1 MPYAGWGSAHAAKC
15 LIIKFK
21 SVFNY
26 VVELVFGLILLFLL
40 PGIAIGAVKLFLNLK
55 DMVSVGEITGTYLKT
70 ISDVLSLFI
79 LIELSRSLVDYFDNN
94 RLRMTY
100 IVDAGIVFILREIMI
115 KLFDNKLPVDQIYA
129 LSVLLF
135 ALTVLRI
142 GSALLYQRE
151 VAARERGA
159 IDF

>member
-1 MPYAGWGSAHAAKC
+1 MQMQRYQ
-15 LIIKFK
+15 LIDRFK
-21 SVFNY
+21 SLFKY
-26 VVELVFGLILLFLL
+26 VVEFVFGLILLFLML
-40 PGIAIGAVKLFLNLK
+40 GIAIGAAKLFLNLK
-55 DMVSVGEITGTYLKT
+55 DMVTIGQVTGTYLKT

-142 GSALLYQRE
+142 GSVLLYQRE
-151 VAARERGA
+151 VAARGVSATEH
-159 IDF
+159 

>member
-1 MPYAGWGSAHAAKC
+1 M
-15 LIIKFK
+15 L
-21 SVFNY
+21 
-26 VVELVFGLILLFLL
+26 
-40 PGIAIGAVKLFLNLK
+40 GIAIGAAKLFLNLK
-55 DMVSVGEITGTYLKT
+55 DMVTIGQVTGTYLKT

-142 GSALLYQRE
+142 GSVLLYQRE
-151 VAARERGA
+151 VAARGVSATEH
-159 IDF
+159 

>member
-1 MPYAGWGSAHAAKC
+1 MQRYQ
-15 LIIKFK
+15 LIDRFK
-21 SVFNY
+21 SLFKY
-26 VVELVFGLILLFLL
+26 VVEFVFGLMLLFLML
-40 PGIAIGAVKLFLNLK
+40 GIAIGAAKLFLNLK
-55 DMVSVGEITGTYLKT
+55 DMVTIGQVTGTYLKT

-142 GSALLYQRE
+142 GSVLLYQRE
-151 VAARERGA
+151 VAARGVSATEH
-159 IDF
+159 

>member
-1 MPYAGWGSAHAAKC
+1 MRPNV
-15 LIIKFK
+15 LVIKFK

-26 VVELVFGLILLFLL
+26 VVELVFGLMLLFLL
-40 PGIAIGAVKLFLNLK
+40 LGIAIGAAKLFLNLK
-55 DMVSVGEITGTYLKT
+55 DMVLVGGITGTYLKT

-79 LIELSRSLVDYFDNN
+79 LIELSRSLVDYFDNH

-151 VAARERGA
+151 VAARERGV
-159 IDF
+159 IDS

>member
-1 MPYAGWGSAHAAKC
+1 MRPNV
-15 LIIKFK
+15 LVIKFK

-26 VVELVFGLILLFLL
+26 VVELVFGLMLLFLL
-40 PGIAIGAVKLFLNLK
+40 LGIAIGAAKLFLNLK

-79 LIELSRSLVDYFDNN
+79 LIELSRSLVDYFDNH

-151 VAARERGA
+151 VAARERGV
-159 IDF
+159 IDS

>member
-1 MPYAGWGSAHAAKC
+1 MQRYQ
-15 LIIKFK
+15 LIDRFK
-21 SVFNY
+21 SIFNY
-26 VVELVFGLILLFLL
+26 VVELVFGLMLLFLML
-40 PGIAIGAVKLFLNLK
+40 GIAIGAAKLFLNLK
-55 DMVSVGEITGTYLKT
+55 DMVTVGQVTGTYLKT

-115 KLFDNKLPVDQIYA
+115 KLFDDKLPVDQIYA

-142 GSALLYQRE
+142 GSVLLYQRE
-151 VAARERGA
+151 VAARAMSATES
-159 IDF
+159 

>member
-1 MPYAGWGSAHAAKC
+1 MQMQRNQ
-15 LIIKFK
+15 LIDRFK
-21 SVFNY
+21 SLFNY
-26 VVELVFGLILLFLL
+26 VVELVFGLMLLFLML
-40 PGIAIGAVKLFLNLK
+40 GIAIGAAKLFLNLK
-55 DMVSVGEITGTYLKT
+55 DMVTVGQVTGTYLKT

-142 GSALLYQRE
+142 GSVLLYQRE
-151 VAARERGA
+151 IAARGVSTTEH
-159 IDF
+159 

>member
-1 MPYAGWGSAHAAKC
+1 MRPNV
-15 LIIKFK
+15 LVIKFK

-26 VVELVFGLILLFLL
+26 VVELVFGLMLLFLL
-40 PGIAIGAVKLFLNLK
+40 LGIAIGAAKLFLNLK
-55 DMVSVGEITGTYLKT
+55 DMVLVGGITGTYLKT

-79 LIELSRSLVDYFDNN
+79 LIELSRSLVDYFDNH

-159 IDF
+159 IDS

>member
-1 MPYAGWGSAHAAKC
+1 MRPNV
-15 LIIKFK
+15 LVIKFK

-26 VVELVFGLILLFLL
+26 VVELVFGLMLLFLL
-40 PGIAIGAVKLFLNLK
+40 LGIAIGAAKLFLNLK
-55 DMVSVGEITGTYLKT
+55 DMVLVGGITGTYLKT

-79 LIELSRSLVDYFDNN
+79 LIELSRSLVDYFDNH

-142 GSALLYQRE
+142 GSVLLYQRE
-151 VAARERGA
+151 VAARERGV
-159 IDF
+159 IDS

>member
-1 MPYAGWGSAHAAKC
+1 M
-15 LIIKFK
+15 
-21 SVFNY
+21 
-26 VVELVFGLILLFLL
+26 LLFLML
-40 PGIAIGAVKLFLNLK
+40 GIAIGAAKLFLNLK
-55 DMVSVGEITGTYLKT
+55 DMVTIGQVTGTYLKT

-142 GSALLYQRE
+142 GSVLLYQRE
-151 VAARERGA
+151 VAARGVSATEH
-159 IDF
+159 

>member
-1 MPYAGWGSAHAAKC
+1 MQMQRYQ
-15 LIIKFK
+15 LIGRFK
-21 SVFNY
+21 SLFNY
-26 VVELVFGLILLFLL
+26 VVELVFGLMLLFLML
-40 PGIAIGAVKLFLNLK
+40 GIAIGAAKLFLNLK
-55 DMVSVGEITGTYLKT
+55 DMVTVGQVTGTYLKT

-115 KLFDNKLPVDQIYA
+115 KLFDNKLPADQIYA

-135 ALTVLRI
+135 TLTVLRI

-151 VAARERGA
+151 VAARGVSST
-159 IDF
+159 

>member
-1 MPYAGWGSAHAAKC
+1 MQRNQ
-15 LIIKFK
+15 LIDRFK
-21 SVFNY
+21 SLFNY
-26 VVELVFGLILLFLL
+26 VVELVFGLMLLFLML
-40 PGIAIGAVKLFLNLK
+40 GIAIGAAKLFLNLK
-55 DMVSVGEITGTYLKT
+55 DMVTVGQVTGTYLKT

-142 GSALLYQRE
+142 GSVLLYQRE
-151 VAARERGA
+151 IAARGVSAAEH
-159 IDF
+159 

>member
-1 MPYAGWGSAHAAKC
+1 MQPNV

-26 VVELVFGLILLFLL
+26 IVELVFGLMLLFLL
-40 PGIAIGAVKLFLNLK
+40 LGIAIGAAKLFLNLK
-55 DMVSVGEITGTYLKT
+55 DMVLVGEITGTYLKT

-115 KLFDNKLPVDQIYA
+115 KLFDNKLPVDHIYA

-151 VAARERGA
+151 VAARERGV
-159 IDF
+159 IDS

>member
-1 MPYAGWGSAHAAKC
+1 MQRNQ
-15 LIIKFK
+15 LIDRFK
-21 SVFNY
+21 SLFNY
-26 VVELVFGLILLFLL
+26 VVELVFGLMLLFLML
-40 PGIAIGAVKLFLNLK
+40 GIAIGAAKLFLNLK
-55 DMVSVGEITGTYLKT
+55 DMVTVGQVTGTYLKT

-142 GSALLYQRE
+142 GSVLLYQRE
-151 VAARERGA
+151 IAARGVSTTEH
-159 IDF
+159 

>member
-1 MPYAGWGSAHAAKC
+1 MRPNV
-15 LIIKFK
+15 LVIKFK

-40 PGIAIGAVKLFLNLK
+40 PGIAIGAAKLFLNLK
-55 DMVSVGEITGTYLKT
+55 DMVLVGGITGTYLKT

-151 VAARERGA
+151 VAARERGV
-159 IDF
+159 IDS

>member
-1 MPYAGWGSAHAAKC
+1 MQRYQ
-15 LIIKFK
+15 LIDRFK
-21 SVFNY
+21 SLFKY
-26 VVELVFGLILLFLL
+26 VVEFVFGLILLFLML
-40 PGIAIGAVKLFLNLK
+40 GIAIGAAKLFLNLK
-55 DMVSVGEITGTYLKT
+55 DMVTIGQVTGTYLKT

-142 GSALLYQRE
+142 GSVLLYQRE
-151 VAARERGA
+151 VAARGVSATEH
-159 IDF
+159 

>member
-1 MPYAGWGSAHAAKC
+1 MQPNV
-15 LIIKFK
+15 LITRFK

-26 VVELVFGLILLFLL
+26 VIELVFGLMLLFLMI
-40 PGIAIGAVKLFLNLK
+40 GIAIGAVKLFLNLK
-55 DMVSVGEITGTYLKT
+55 DMIVVGQITGTYLKT

-115 KLFDNKLPVDQIYA
+115 KLFDDKLPTDQIYA

-135 ALTVLRI
+135 TLTVLRI

-151 VAARERGA
+151 FDIRVKSTIES
-159 IDF
+159 

>member
-1 MPYAGWGSAHAAKC
+1 MQMQRNQ
-15 LIIKFK
+15 LIDRFK
-21 SVFNY
+21 SLFNY
-26 VVELVFGLILLFLL
+26 VVEWVFGLMLLFLML
-40 PGIAIGAVKLFLNLK
+40 GIAIGAAKLFLNLK
-55 DMVSVGEITGTYLKT
+55 DMVTVGQVTCTYLKT

-142 GSALLYQRE
+142 GSVLLYQRE
-151 VAARERGA
+151 VAARSVSETGH
-159 IDF
+159 

>member
-1 MPYAGWGSAHAAKC
+1 MQMQRNQ
-15 LIIKFK
+15 LIDRFK
-21 SVFNY
+21 SLFNY
-26 VVELVFGLILLFLL
+26 VVELVFGLMLLFLML
-40 PGIAIGAVKLFLNLK
+40 GIAIGAAKLFLNLK
-55 DMVSVGEITGTYLKT
+55 DMVTVGQVTGTYLKT

-142 GSALLYQRE
+142 GSVLLYQRE
-151 VAARERGA
+151 IAARGVSAAEH
-159 IDF
+159 

>member
-1 MPYAGWGSAHAAKC
+1 MQPNV

-26 VVELVFGLILLFLL
+26 IVELVFGLMLLFLL
-40 PGIAIGAVKLFLNLK
+40 LGIAIGAAKLFLNLK
-55 DMVSVGEITGTYLKT
+55 DMVLVGEITGTYLKT

-151 VAARERGA
+151 VAARERSV
-159 IDF
+159 IDS

>member
-1 MPYAGWGSAHAAKC
+1 MQRNQ
-15 LIIKFK
+15 LIDRFK
-21 SVFNY
+21 SLFNY
-26 VVELVFGLILLFLL
+26 VVEWVFGLMLLFLML
-40 PGIAIGAVKLFLNLK
+40 GIAIGAAKLFLNLK
-55 DMVSVGEITGTYLKT
+55 DMVTVGQVTGTYLKT

-142 GSALLYQRE
+142 GSVLLYQRE
-151 VAARERGA
+151 VAARSVSETGH
-159 IDF
+159 